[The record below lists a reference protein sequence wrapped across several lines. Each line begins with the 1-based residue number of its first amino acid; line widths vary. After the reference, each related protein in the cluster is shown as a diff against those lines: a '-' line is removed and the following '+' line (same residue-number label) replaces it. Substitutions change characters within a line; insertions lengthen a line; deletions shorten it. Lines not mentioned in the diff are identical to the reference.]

1 MAVNRRFVDAPP
13 ATVWEVL
20 ADGWLYPVWV
30 VGATR
35 LRDVEDAWP
44 TRGSRIH
51 HSVGVWP
58 LALDDD
64 TEVLEATPGVMLKL
78 RARLWPVGEASVTI
92 RMTASNT
99 GTDVELEEDAVAGPV
114 RLLPGPV
121 RRLMFRVRNV
131 ETLRRLAYVAEGRRQ
146 PTRAGSA

>member
-1 MAVNRRFVDAPP
+1 MAVTRRFVDAPP
-13 ATVWEVL
+13 ETVWEVL

-92 RMTASNT
+92 RMTASGSGT
-99 GTDVELEEDAVAGPV
+99 GVALEEDCGAGH
-114 RLLPGPV
+114 
-121 RRLMFRVRNV
+121 
-131 ETLRRLAYVAEGRRQ
+131 AEM
-146 PTRAGSA
+146 